1 MNERPVKINRQ
12 RWFSISIYKFNLSL
26 DLYCTNQV
34 RSQDF
39 TSGVGEVGES
49 YEGALCL
56 LKKVDDLFIF
66 SRRPQNFSSPWS
78 VKVTHKVT
86 VLNELLY

>member
-56 LKKVDDLFIF
+56 LKKLTTFLFLVVALKTSAPPGRSK
-66 SRRPQNFSSPWS
+66 SRTKSP
-78 VKVTHKVT
+78 
-86 VLNELLY
+86 Y